1 MHSLRKDKDDPYMT
15 ALLAK
20 RFKLIK
26 CSHSRVKKFEEEQ
39 EEEVAGDL
47 AKTKKGATDQDQ
59 DQDRDQDV
67 IVDVRLPVED
77 LILDPEDCILRTLS
91 GLSCLVTNIS

>member
-1 MHSLRKDKDDPYMT
+1 MQSLRKDKDDPYMT

-26 CSHSRVKKFEEEQ
+26 CSHSRVKKFEDQ
-39 EEEVAGDL
+39 VAEDPAD
-47 AKTKKGATDQDQ
+47 AKTKKDETDQDQ
-59 DQDRDQDV
+59 DQDQDQDV

-91 GLSCLVTNIS
+91 GLCFHHHC